1 MIYDL
6 LGQDNIILLKI
17 CNLRVQNTDKIVF
30 KMYMKFLV
38 YITNRKLSSDIF
50 TIQYFLNL
58 FMEHDLHL
66 IF

>member
-17 CNLRVQNTDKIVF
+17 CNPRVQNTDKIVF

-50 TIQYFLNL
+50 SKSLYGT
-58 FMEHDLHL
+58 
-66 IF
+66 